1 MSTEAEGL
9 AFQSLWE
16 GGVPRCLDELRR
28 QGYHSVT
35 VNPGHG
41 LTLLCPIVGG
51 TPFMEVLTE
60 KF

>member
-1 MSTEAEGL
+1 M
-9 AFQSLWE
+9 
-16 GGVPRCLDELRR
+16 PRYLDELRR

-35 VNPGHG
+35 VNAGPG